1 MGHQCF
7 MGHQHTRR
15 GINVLAIKMLN
26 LDSKFAQRLYGQVHL
41 FGYICLGVATLM
53 WTIANWHCS
62 DPVRL
67 VSFALATALGSVLK
81 LQLPAVRGMV
91 SVSVLF
97 ILVGIVNLNLPEAIL
112 VGALSMAVQCTWR
125 TAAPPK
131 LLQTAFNISVLAIAV
146 VIAARVFDYS
156 HQHFPLPVSLGLLAL
171 AYFSANTFPIAVI
184 IGLTEGKRIF
194 GVWSNYRWTLAYYA
208 VGASMAWVIGTLP
221 HGIQWEF
228 PIICLPLVYLV
239 HRSNRTHLAQME
251 RERSHMT
258 AMNGLHLRTIE
269 ALALAIDAKDHTTH
283 DHLQRVQLYAVE
295 IGKDLGLSEQELEA
309 LTAAAVLHDIGKLA
323 VPESII
329 SKPGKLTRSE
339 FEKMKIHPVVGA
351 EILERVEFPYPVV
364 PIVRSHHEKWDG
376 SGYPHGLKGTEIP
389 IGARILAA
397 VDCLDALA
405 SDRQYRRALPLD
417 EAMARVASDAGTAFD
432 PDVVRALQ
440 TRYRELEARAKATKV
455 APPPS
460 LSVDIKIT
468 RGGAPA
474 AGLEAEAPVE
484 AAAPANPV
492 AQARALRRKKDEA
505 LTNMP
510 GPGLC
515 SLHWEEAL
523 AVASIRIQRVIAYDA
538 IALCACD
545 EDVVR
550 AKFVGGDDRAGLA
563 ALAVPVGQGLVGW
576 VADVGKPI
584 LNGNPAVEPGYNSD
598 DRATPVL
605 RSALALPLVNSGQV
619 VGVVALYRRE
629 KSAFAA
635 DELVSLLELCP
646 ALAAL
651 MLDTIEPGNNLLQMA
666 SAIRRDGS
674 SLTRA

>member
-1 MGHQCF
+1 M
-7 MGHQHTRR
+7 
-15 GINVLAIKMLN
+15 
-26 LDSKFAQRLYGQVHL
+26 SKAQSQFALRLFSQTHL
-41 FGYICLGVATLM
+41 FGYICLGAATLL
-53 WTIANWHCS
+53 WTIANWHCT

-67 VSFALATALGSVLK
+67 VSFAIATALGSVLK

-97 ILVGIVNLNLPEAIL
+97 ILVGIVNLSLPEAIL

-131 LLQTAFNISVLAIAV
+131 LTQTAFNISVLAIAV
-146 VIAARVFDYS
+146 VIAAKVFDYS
-156 HQHFPLPVSLGLLAL
+156 HRHFPPPVSLALLAL
-171 AYFSANTFPIAVI
+171 AYFCANTFPIAAI

-194 GVWSNYRWTLAYYA
+194 SVWSNYRWTLAYYA

-221 HGIQWEF
+221 RSTQWEF

-251 RERSHMT
+251 QERTHMT

-295 IGKDLGLSEQELEA
+295 IGKDLGLSPQELEA

-417 EAMARVASDAGTAFD
+417 EAMARVASEAGTAFD
-432 PDVVRALQ
+432 PEVVCALEA
-440 TRYRELEARAKATKV
+440 RYRDLEARAKATKV
-455 APPPS
+455 APPPA

-468 RGGAPA
+468 RGGGPA
-474 AGLEAEAPVE
+474 AGLEAEAPVS

-492 AQARALRRKKDEA
+492 AHARALRRRKEEA

-510 GPGLC
+510 AAGVC

-523 AVASIRIQRVIAYDA
+523 AVAAIRIQRL

-545 EDVVR
+545 DDVVR
-550 AKFVGGDDRAGLA
+550 AKFVAGDDRAGLA
-563 ALAVPVGQGLVGW
+563 ELAVPLGEGLLGW

-584 LNGNPAVEPGYNSD
+584 LNGNPNVEPGYARSNAAPELS
-598 DRATPVL
+598 
-605 RSALALPLVNSGQV
+605 SALALPLVNSGRI

-629 KSAFAA
+629 KDAFAA

-646 ALAAL
+646 ALTSL
-651 MLDTIEPGNNLLQMA
+651 MLDTLEAGNNLLQMA